1 MHPHQ
6 RTPRV
11 ILLSFLHSVRVTPL
25 ATKYLMSH
33 HEIHIPP
40 IHLEN
45 AMSEPSHR
53 AISGYVND
61 DCIWTYSVYDRNRQE
76 WRDVSV
82 NRSEAVQYAAHLPE
96 PRHGD

>member
-1 MHPHQ
+1 
-6 RTPRV
+6 
-11 ILLSFLHSVRVTPL
+11 
-25 ATKYLMSH
+25 MSH

-40 IHLEN
+40 ILQEN

-61 DCIWTYSVYDRNRQE
+61 DCIWTYSVYDGNHQE

-82 NRSEAVQYAAHLPE
+82 NRYEAEQFALHLPE
-96 PRHGD
+96 PRRGD

>member
-1 MHPHQ
+1 M
-6 RTPRV
+6 RCTFRR
-11 ILLSFLHSVRVTPL
+11 FLR
-25 ATKYLMSH
+25 
-33 HEIHIPP
+33 
-40 IHLEN
+40 EN

-61 DCIWTYSVYDRNRQE
+61 DCIWTYSVYDGNRRE

-82 NRSEAVQYAAHLPE
+82 DRSEAVQYAAGLPE